1 MAEASGNNNPRAQHA
16 SQPVGKSNNPR
27 HSQPVGQG
35 SASASQPLGP
45 TNNPRHSQPVG
56 KSNNPR
62 HSQPVGGSNNPRHS
76 QPVGSNNPRHS
87 QPLNSQPLMG
97 GTTGY
102 APVLPA
108 GAEPN
113 PYSRGATADDYARD
127 RRRKKRRRVL
137 LGVLAFLL
145 VGALGATGAA
155 WAYISGIEQ
164 EMNEDITP
172 EVVEALEPPAQY
184 DGGTFYMLL
193 MGTDKSAKRE
203 QSAQYAGDTFRSDS
217 MILTRVD
224 PQNKKVTMVSM
235 HRDTEIEIDGY
246 GLQKLNASYAIGG
259 PALAIKTVSQMAGV
273 PISHYAEINFD
284 GFEEVVDALGG
295 VEVDVPMEINDDE
308 AGGHVDAGLQT
319 LSGEEALI
327 LCRSRHSYDEYGD
340 GDRYRAANQRLVL
353 GAIAKKILSSD
364 LTTMTNTISTL
375 SQYVTTD
382 FKVGDIVALATSMQ
396 GIDPSTDIYSAMEPT
411 ISEYKNDT
419 WYEKLDVSA
428 WNTMMGRVREGL
440 PPTETDE
447 VDELN
452 GTVLAS
458 VGDGAGAASDAEGVE
473 TPGGVRQTFG
483 ETRTGIVTI
492 KNGNGINGVGAEAL
506 ERIKPLGYTADAS
519 NANSFSYE
527 ETVVVF
533 DTPDQRVYAEELID
547 ALGCGRA
554 VQNTNNEYV
563 YDGDFLIL
571 IGSDWQ

>member
-1 MAEASGNNNPRAQHA
+1 PM
-16 SQPVGKSNNPR
+16 
-27 HSQPVGQG
+27 
-35 SASASQPLGP
+35 
-45 TNNPRHSQPVG
+45 
-56 KSNNPR
+56 
-62 HSQPVGGSNNPRHS
+62 
-76 QPVGSNNPRHS
+76 
-87 QPLNSQPLMG
+87 
-97 GTTGY
+97 
-102 APVLPA
+102 
-108 GAEPN
+108 AEPN
-113 PYSRGATADDYARD
+113 PYSRGATGDDYAKD
-127 RRRKKRRRVL
+127 RRRKKRRRIL
-137 LGVLAFLL
+137 LGVLAFVL
-145 VGALGATGAA
+145 VGVLGATGAA

-172 EVVEALEPPAQY
+172 EVVEALEAPAEY
-184 DGGTFYMLL
+184 DGGAFYMLL
-193 MGTDKSAKRE
+193 MGTDKSAYRE

-235 HRDTEIEIDGY
+235 HRDTEIEIEGY

-284 GFEEVVDALGG
+284 GFEDVVDALGG

-308 AGGHVDAGLQT
+308 AGGHVDAGEQT
-319 LSGEEALI
+319 LTGEEALI

-353 GAIAKKILSSD
+353 GAIAKKILSTD
-364 LTTMTNTISTL
+364 PATMANTISAL
-375 SQYVTTD
+375 SQYITTD

-396 GIDPSTDIYSAMEPT
+396 GIDPSKDIYSAMEPT

-419 WYEKLDVSA
+419 WYEQLDVAA

-440 PPTETDE
+440 PPTEADE

-458 VGDGAGAASDAEGVE
+458 VGDGKAAASDSEGVRGANG
-473 TPGGVRQTFG
+473 TQRQTFG

-554 VQNTNNEYV
+554 VQNTDGEYV

>member
-1 MAEASGNNNPRAQHA
+1 MMKSRKKSGRHAAHSAESSSYNESFTSPYD
-16 SQPVGKSNNPR
+16 V
-27 HSQPVGQG
+27 
-35 SASASQPLGP
+35 SA
-45 TNNPRHSQPVG
+45 
-56 KSNNPR
+56 
-62 HSQPVGGSNNPRHS
+62 
-76 QPVGSNNPRHS
+76 
-87 QPLNSQPLMG
+87 
-97 GTTGY
+97 
-102 APVLPA
+102 
-108 GAEPN
+108 
-113 PYSRGATADDYARD
+113 YSRHGNAEQYHDAS
-127 RRRKKRRRVL
+127 RKQKKHHKRKIGMTVAAIFL
-137 LGVLAFLL
+137 VVVLAGVGVAFAFISNIDRNLQDGLDDDLL
-145 VGALGATGAA
+145 ASLTA
-155 WAYISGIEQ
+155 S
-164 EMNEDITP
+164 DSP
-172 EVVEALEPPAQY
+172 SEP
-184 DGGTFYMLL
+184 FYMLL
-193 MGTDKSAKRE
+193 IGVDKSEERE
-203 QSAQYAGDTFRSDS
+203 ESDIYGGAYRTDS

-235 HRDTEIEIDGY
+235 HRDTEIEIEGY

-308 AGGHVDAGLQT
+308 AGGHVDAGEQT
-319 LSGEEALI
+319 LTGEEALI

-353 GAIAKKILSSD
+353 GAIAKKILSAD
-364 LTTMTNTISTL
+364 PATMANTISAL
-375 SQYVTTD
+375 SQYITTD

-396 GIDPSTDIYSAMEPT
+396 GIDPSKDIYSAMEPT

-419 WYEKLDVSA
+419 WYEQLDVAA

-440 PPTETDE
+440 PPTEADE

-458 VGDGAGAASDAEGVE
+458 VGDGKAAASDSEGVQGANG
-473 TPGGVRQTFG
+473 TQRQTFG

-554 VQNTNNEYV
+554 VQNTDGEYV

>member
-1 MAEASGNNNPRAQHA
+1 MAETPGKNNPRAQHA
-16 SQPVGKSNNPR
+16 SQPTGKSNNPR
-27 HSQPVGQG
+27 HSQPVG
-35 SASASQPLGP
+35 ANNPRNSQPIGKV
-45 TNNPRHSQPVG
+45 TNNPRHSQPV
-56 KSNNPR
+56 
-62 HSQPVGGSNNPRHS
+62 GSNNPRHS

-87 QPLNSQPLMG
+87 QPLPKQPALE
-97 GTTGY
+97 GTV
-102 APVLPA
+102 ADAMPVLPPM
-108 GAEPN
+108 AEPN
-113 PYSRGATADDYARD
+113 PYSRGATGDDYAKD
-127 RRRKKRRRVL
+127 RRRKKRKRIL
-137 LGVLAFLL
+137 LGVLAFVL
-145 VGALGATGAA
+145 VGVLGATGAA

-172 EVVEALEPPAQY
+172 EVVEALEAPAEY

-193 MGTDKSAKRE
+193 MGTDKSAARE
-203 QSAQYAGDTFRSDS
+203 QSTQYAGDTFRSDS

-235 HRDTEIEIDGY
+235 HRDTEIEIEGY

-295 VEVDVPMEINDDE
+295 VEVDVPMEISDDE
-308 AGGHVDAGLQT
+308 AGGHVDAGEQT
-319 LSGEEALI
+319 LTGEEALI

-353 GAIAKKILSSD
+353 GAIAKKILSAD
-364 LTTMTNTISTL
+364 PATMANTISAL
-375 SQYVTTD
+375 SQYITTD

-396 GIDPSTDIYSAMEPT
+396 GIDPSKDIYSAMEPT

-419 WYEKLDVSA
+419 WYEQLDVAA

-440 PPTETDE
+440 PPTEADE

-458 VGDGAGAASDAEGVE
+458 VGDGKAAASDSEGVQGANG
-473 TPGGVRQTFG
+473 TQRQTFG

-554 VQNTNNEYV
+554 VQNTNGEYV